1 MKLGRLVLLDT
12 FTTGESI
19 DENDVFLV
27 IKPKELDKRVLILK
41 FLDDGIMLTDPADLL
56 KLLYVI

>member
-1 MKLGRLVLLDT
+1 MKLGRLALLDT

-27 IKPKELDKRVLILK
+27 IKPKDLDKMVLILK
-41 FLDDGIMLTDPADLL
+41 FLDDGIMLTAPADLL
-56 KLLYVI
+56 KLLSVI